1 MRLRTAKRLALLIGV
16 VVLVGVTGFFTQRIQ
31 LNRLAQRELKR
42 AELADQEGDFAK
54 AVTLFGEHLR
64 VFPEHLEIQI
74 KYADALRK
82 ASRSLNAQIEAD
94 QIYSGI
100 VKRSGGREDV
110 RRKLIDLKLEMGH
123 LVSSSGREDGAD
135 VHVKILLDKVG
146 NENDPHLLYLMG
158 RCEEA
163 KGNDATA
170 VKNAMETYRKVL
182 EQRNAPDRIDA
193 GERLAT
199 LLLDKLH
206 QPKEA
211 QAVINKLVEDDPT
224 DNRKQAGSRRSDYR
238 GYLARGRF
246 WLKLAARDLIDA
258 LKLRRVTSKTA
269 EELVEAHPLSRIRT
283 KIEVF
288 DWLLRNEDK
297 RVGENPAGYLVASI
311 RSDYQVPGD
320 YRDSPSQQKALESNA
335 NEDFEKARELA
346 PEEEPEVYLQQAGSA
361 LSAGKAGYDR
371 ARRILKDGLKNAP
384 TSREVYDSLADLEI
398 RAGNVNGAIEVLE
411 LGVKGIELKL
421 MPALEDV
428 NKLPVSGK
436 NLIVVAAVKN
446 VLHFRI
452 FDVEGNVATDTDE
465 TKLTERA
472 QQVQGNVAAD
482 TDETKLA
489 ERAQQVEKLRKR
501 LETLWTSRSPELT
514 KNDKRSPE
522 LTKNDKD
529 LITREVASIVGDK
542 RWSGQADQGTLRV
555 QLTELLAK
563 RGDTGKLLLQIEE
576 LKRIGYSQL
585 LIQYFT
591 ACYYIN
597 SSQFLKAREILI
609 TLQAAM
615 NRFSDARF
623 KSRINVLLAQ
633 CYGELGEPEMQQ
645 NAFLQ
650 ALSVNPQD
658 LTARVNWINNL
669 IAQGDTTAA
678 IKEYRTIVKEVPLVR
693 PILAR
698 LLIAQNQ
705 RRPEAQRKWSEV
717 TELINHVDETGSGSG
732 EGAILRAELLVAR
745 GDQAGARDELGKAKS
760 RFPKSVEIRIAQA
773 GLAGFQG
780 RVEEALGLLDQAKK
794 ELGDRVELR
803 LEHARLL
810 ASKKG
815 PQVLKV
821 LMDLS
826 QDVEKFSKVDQKKL
840 LNGLALE
847 LVRQQD
853 LDGASRLWARLAA
866 QDPANIDLRL
876 KLLDLA
882 LQSANKDDIEKNI
895 KQIEEIEGN
904 EGLLG
909 RYCQVRYLIW
919 QAQRAGDKDT
929 RRAIQAKARGLLEDL
944 VSRRGD
950 WSVIP
955 LASAELAEQ
964 ELAQSDLKGDE
975 LRAKEEGVIN
985 YYLQAIKLGQRRAA
999 VVRRTVQLLFET
1011 KQGDRALELL
1021 SNIPMESQ
1029 LAGEGRQAA
1038 RFAVENRDF
1047 EHALQITRKAVEA
1060 NPGDFKERIWLVQ
1073 ILLASERQDEA
1084 EKELREA
1091 VNLAPDD
1098 PDRWVT
1104 LVTFLI
1110 LSKQMGNA
1118 EGTIKEAEAK
1128 LPPSKAPLALAQCCE
1143 KMGRAYDGSDNAE
1156 TKKWNDA
1163 ARSWYEKAEAA
1174 EPANLSIKRRL
1185 TEFFLQSRQTDEAQK
1200 YLEAIRRQGGGAKN
1214 ARVLA
1219 LVLASGTDRAQASK
1233 ALAIFEPDG
1242 KPVPAG
1248 QEGKI
1253 LERNNLGD
1261 AEDLRY
1267 LARVLDLQR
1276 TDVHRKR
1283 AIEILETLA
1292 DKNLATSEDRFTVA
1306 RLYETIGEWQKAR
1319 GKYRELNLRTK
1330 NLRDMETFN
1339 RRPLYIAQFA
1349 HNLLRHC
1356 KPGDK
1361 QDLADAQEL
1370 IDELKQLQPD
1380 SLGTLFLQVEIYRIR
1395 NEVDQAV
1402 ELIQAFVSN
1411 PKLHPDAVAAIGEL
1425 AEKLKEIPLAEQLFR
1440 RVADL
1445 PNTIRGK
1452 LRFAAFLGRQDRVP
1466 EGLKLC
1472 EPLWNTPEADQVGAT
1487 CINILFG
1494 SEGKARTV
1502 ESGDIDRVSNWFEQ
1516 AIARVQNQPVARQ
1529 RLLVGLGNLR
1539 EKQDRISEAEILYHR
1554 AIQEGDSDGV
1564 SLNNLAWLLAVR
1576 KDPKRI
1582 KEALDYA
1589 NRAVALKPDHPDFL
1603 DTRGMVHLV
1612 DARPT
1617 LAIDD
1622 FQRAVAIDPSSGSKY
1637 FHLAQ
1642 AYLAIGDKNR
1652 ARQSLD
1658 SAKATGL
1665 TKSSLHALERQNY
1678 QNVLDALGSS

>member
-1 MRLRTAKRLALLIGV
+1 MRLRTARRLAILVGV
-16 VVLVGVTGFFTQRIQ
+16 VVLVGVTGFFTQRYQ

-42 AELADQEGDFAK
+42 AELAYQEGDFAK
-54 AVTLFGEHLR
+54 AEALFRDHLR
-64 VFPEHLEIQI
+64 VFPEHQETRI
-74 KYADALRK
+74 KYADALLK
-82 ASRSLNAQIEAD
+82 ASRSLAAQAEAD

-100 VKRSGGREDV
+100 LKRSEGREDI
-110 RRKLIDLKLEMGH
+110 RRSLIELKFEMGR
-123 LVSSSGREDGAD
+123 LVSSNGREDGAD
-135 VHVKILLDKVG
+135 VHVKILLDTAG
-146 NENDPHLLYLMG
+146 HENDPHLLYLMG

-170 VKNAMETYRKVL
+170 VKNAMEMYRKVL
-182 EQRNAPDRIDA
+182 ELKNAPDRIDA

-199 LLLDKLH
+199 LLRDKLG

-211 QAVINKLVEDDPT
+211 QAVINKLVENAPE
-224 DNRKQAGSRRSDYR
+224 DYR

-246 WLKLAARDLIDA
+246 RLDLAARDQ
-258 LKLRRVTSKTA
+258 S
-269 EELVEAHPLSRIRT
+269 
-283 KIEVF
+283 
-288 DWLLRNEDK
+288 
-297 RVGENPAGYLVASI
+297 
-311 RSDYQVPGD
+311 
-320 YRDSPSQQKALESNA
+320 QKALESDA
-335 NEDFEKARELA
+335 NTDFERARALA
-346 PEEEPEVYLQQAGSA
+346 PAEPDVYLQQARSA

-384 TSREVYDSLADLEI
+384 TSRAVYDSLADLEI
-398 RAGNVNGAIEVLE
+398 RAGDVNRAIEVLE

-428 NKLPVSGK
+428 KNLPVSGR

-452 FDVEGNVATDTDE
+452 FDVEGNVAIDTDE
-465 TKLTERA
+465 AKLTERA
-472 QQVQGNVAAD
+472 Q
-482 TDETKLA
+482 E
-489 ERAQQVEKLRKR
+489 VEKLRKR
-501 LETLWTSRSPELT
+501 LETMWISRSPELT
-514 KNDKRSPE
+514 KNDK
-522 LTKNDKD
+522 DV
-529 LITREVASIVGDK
+529 ITREVASIVGDK
-542 RWSGQADQGTLRV
+542 RWSGQADQGSLRV

-615 NRFSDARF
+615 NRFLDAKF
-623 KSRINVLLAQ
+623 KARINVLLAQ

-645 NAFLQ
+645 GAFLQ
-650 ALSVNPQD
+650 ALSANPQD
-658 LTARVNWINNL
+658 LTARLNWISNL
-669 IAQGDTTAA
+669 ISQGDTTGA
-678 IKEYRTIVKEVPLVR
+678 IKEYQTIVKQVPMVR
-693 PILAR
+693 PALAR

-705 RRPEAQRKWSEV
+705 RRPEAQRNWSEV
-717 TELINHVDETGSGSG
+717 TELINHMDETGSESG
-732 EGAILRAELLVAR
+732 ERAILRAELLVAQ
-745 GDQAGARDELGKAKS
+745 GDQAGARDELEKARS
-760 RFPKSVEIRIAQA
+760 RFPESVEIRIAQA

-780 RVEEALGLLDQAKK
+780 RAEEALGLLDKAKE

-803 LEHARLL
+803 LERARLL

-821 LMDLS
+821 LIDLS
-826 QDVEKFSKVDQKKL
+826 QDVEKFSKADQKKL

-847 LVRQQD
+847 FVRQQD
-853 LDGASRLWARLAA
+853 LAGASRLWTRLAA
-866 QDPANIDLRL
+866 QEPANIGLRL
-876 KLLDLA
+876 NLLDLA
-882 LQSANKDDIEKNI
+882 LQSADKDEIEKNI

-919 QAQRAGDKDT
+919 QAQRAGDKET
-929 RRAIQAKARGLLEDL
+929 RQAIQAKARGLLEDL

-975 LRAKEEGVIN
+975 LRTKEESIIN
-985 YYLQAIKLGQRRAA
+985 LYLQAIKLGQRRAA
-999 VVRRTVQLLFET
+999 VVRRTVQLLFKTE
-1011 KQGDRALELL
+1011 QGDRALELL
-1021 SNIPMESQ
+1021 SKIPMESQ
-1029 LAGEGRQAA
+1029 LASEERQAA

-1047 EHALQITRKAVEA
+1047 QHALQIARKAVQA

-1073 ILLASERQDEA
+1073 ILLASEQQAEA
-1084 EKELREA
+1084 AKELRDA
-1091 VNLAPDD
+1091 VNLAPSD
-1098 PDRWVT
+1098 PDRWVA

-1110 LSKQMGNA
+1110 LAKKMP
-1118 EGTIKEAEAK
+1118 EAEVVIKDAETK
-1128 LPPSKAPLALAQCCE
+1128 LPPSKAPLALALCCE
-1143 KMGRAYDGSDNAE
+1143 KMGRAYNGTDNAE
-1156 TKKWNDA
+1156 TKKWNDV
-1163 ARSWYEKAEAA
+1163 ARSWYEKAQAA
-1174 EPANLSIKRRL
+1174 EPANLSIIQRL

-1200 YLEAIRRQGGGAKN
+1200 YLEAIRQGGGAKN
-1214 ARVLA
+1214 TKTTAWANRALA
-1219 LVLASGTDRAQASK
+1219 LVLANGADRTKASK

-1253 LERNNLGD
+1253 LERKNLGD
-1261 AEDLRY
+1261 TEDLRY

-1276 TDVHRKR
+1276 TLVHRKR

-1292 DKNLATSEDRFTVA
+1292 DKNLATSEDRFSVA
-1306 RLYETIGEWQKAR
+1306 QLYETIGEWQKAR
-1319 GKYRELNLRTK
+1319 EKYRELNLRTR

-1349 HNLLRHC
+1349 QNLLRHC

-1361 QDLADAQEL
+1361 QELAEAQEL
-1370 IDELKQLQPD
+1370 IDELKQLQPEA
-1380 SLGTLFLQVEIYRIR
+1380 LGTLFLQVEIYRIR
-1395 NEVDQAV
+1395 TEVDQAAA
-1402 ELIQAFVSN
+1402 LIQAFVSN
-1411 PKLHPDAVAAIGEL
+1411 PKLHPDAVAAIGDL
-1425 AEKLKEIPLAEQLFR
+1425 AEKMKQIPLAEQLFR
-1440 RVADL
+1440 RVADT

-1452 LRFAAFLGRQDRVP
+1452 LRFAAFLGRQDRIS

-1472 EPLWNTPEADQVGAT
+1472 EPLWNTPEADLVGAT
-1487 CINILFG
+1487 CINILYG
-1494 SEGKARTV
+1494 SEGKTRTV
-1502 ESGDIDRVSNWFEQ
+1502 ESADVDQVSNWFEQ
-1516 AIARVQNQPVARQ
+1516 AIVRVQNQSVTRQ
-1529 RLLVGLGNLR
+1529 RLIAGLGNLR
-1539 EKQDRISEAEILYHR
+1539 EKQGRISEAEILYHR
-1554 AIQEGDSDGV
+1554 AIQEGDGDGV
-1564 SLNNLAWLLAVR
+1564 SLNNLAWLLAVH

-1582 KEALDYA
+1582 REALDYA
-1589 NRAVALKPDHPDFL
+1589 NRALALKPDQPDFL
-1603 DTRGMVHLV
+1603 DTRGMVYLV
-1612 DARPT
+1612 DARPA

-1622 FQRAVAIDPSSGSKY
+1622 FQRSVAIDPSSGAHY

-1642 AYLAIGDKNR
+1642 AYLAVGDKTR

-1658 SAKATGL
+1658 MAKSLGL
-1665 TKSSLHALERQNY
+1665 TLSSLHALEQQNF